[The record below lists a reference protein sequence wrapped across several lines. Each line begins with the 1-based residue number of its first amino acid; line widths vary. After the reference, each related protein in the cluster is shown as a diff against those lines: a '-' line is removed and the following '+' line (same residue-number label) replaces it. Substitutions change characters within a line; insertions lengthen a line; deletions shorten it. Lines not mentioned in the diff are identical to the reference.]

1 MWLDEAQWDH
11 PLDDNIAYFTYFILF
26 YFFPAPTVH
35 GRMGNTLRTEPEL
48 PARPWRMDGSRT
60 C

>member
-26 YFFPAPTVH
+26 YFILFLSSSHST
-35 GRMGNTLRTEPEL
+35 R
-48 PARPWRMDGSRT
+48 
-60 C
+60 